1 MVILIEMI
9 VGEEVDLYSVLGI
22 NGFERVF
29 IVMQMCNFLILRVK
43 LKLDEM
49 LVEVVVDMVV
59 EVIIILDKVYVILE
73 LRLWVLKEIM
83 MYVVGWGMVMK
94 IVVVGLVYLKIGFR
108 LYVMEVYVVLI
119 KDDMLLGLNFMVIYG
134 VVLDLKSYIFSVGGE

>member
-1 MVILIEMI
+1 
-9 VGEEVDLYSVLGI
+9 
-22 NGFERVF
+22 
-29 IVMQMCNFLILRVK
+29 
-43 LKLDEM
+43 M

-134 VVLDLKSYIFSVGGE
+134 VVLDLKSYIFSVGGEWLDLILGFKGIIFVVFNVVVFKCIVVLFYLVVYVFV

>member
-1 MVILIEMI
+1 
-9 VGEEVDLYSVLGI
+9 
-22 NGFERVF
+22 
-29 IVMQMCNFLILRVK
+29 
-43 LKLDEM
+43 M

-73 LRLWVLKEIM
+73 LRLWVLREIM

-134 VVLDLKSYIFSVGGE
+134 VVLDLKSYIFSVGGEWLDLILGFKGIIFVVFNVVVFKCIVVLFYLVVYVFV

>member
-1 MVILIEMI
+1 
-9 VGEEVDLYSVLGI
+9 
-22 NGFERVF
+22 
-29 IVMQMCNFLILRVK
+29 
-43 LKLDEM
+43 M

-73 LRLWVLKEIM
+73 LRLRVLKEIM

-134 VVLDLKSYIFSVGGE
+134 VVLDLKSYIFSVGGEWLDLILGFKGIIFVVFNVVVFKCIVVLFYLVVYVFV

>member
-1 MVILIEMI
+1 M
-9 VGEEVDLYSVLGI
+9 
-22 NGFERVF
+22 
-29 IVMQMCNFLILRVK
+29 K

-134 VVLDLKSYIFSVGGE
+134 VVLDLKSYIFSVGGEWLDLILGFKGIIFVVFNVVVFKCIVVLFYLVVYVFV